1 MSNQEQ
7 IDYWNGEAGER
18 WAQEDDRMARLLR
31 PVAEALLDHINPE
44 PGTRAIDIGCGGGSQ
59 SILLAERL
67 GGTGHV
73 LGVDISGPLLAVAR
87 EKTQAQFPEY
97 AALEFLQADA
107 SEHAFEPASVDLL
120 FSRFGVMFFDDP
132 TAAFSNLRT
141 ALRPGGRLGF
151 SCWQSVKENQWVRE
165 PLQAA
170 LQHVPPP
177 EKPDPNAP
185 GPFAFADDSRVTAIL
200 SGSGFTDIRLEPRE
214 VDMVFGN
221 GGSLTQTVTELVG
234 IGPVSRLLMD
244 ADEPTRAQ
252 VVDAVTGVM
261 APYFRDGAL
270 QMKGAVWFVTASAA

>member
-44 PGTRAIDIGCGGGSQ
+44 PGSRAIDIGCGGGSQ

-73 LGVDISGPLLAVAR
+73 LGVDISGPLLGVAR
-87 EKTQAQFPEY
+87 DKTRAQFPEY
-97 AALEFLQADA
+97 AEMDFLQADA
-107 SEHAFEPASVDLL
+107 SSHTFEAASVDLL

-132 TAAFSNLRT
+132 TAAFSNMRP
-141 ALRPGGRLGF
+141 ALRDGGRLGF
-151 SCWQSVKENQWVRE
+151 SCWQGVKENQWVRE

-200 SGSGFTDIRLEPRE
+200 KDSGFTDIRLEPRE

-221 GGSLTQTVTELVG
+221 GGDLKQTVAELVG

-244 ADEPTRAQ
+244 QDDATRAR
-252 VVDAVTGVM
+252 VVESVAEVM
-261 APYFRDGAL
+261 ASYFSDGAL
-270 QMKGAVWFVTASAA
+270 QMKGAVWFVTATAA